1 MIKQHVVRVILRDF
15 FRIMSHGI
23 YFSSHAILN
32 TSDEILFPTDKI
44 GEISEKIGEISEKI
58 GEISE
63 KIGDKSEEIKKK
75 SENDEKRLRIRP
87 KFVGGMILNS
97 RRKHSF
103 LPSLF
108 QMLTK
113 IRPAF

>member
-32 TSDEILFPTDKI
+32 TSDGILFP
-44 GEISEKIGEISEKI
+44 SEKIGEISEKT

-63 KIGDKSEEIKKK
+63 KFRKNSEEIKKI
-75 SENDEKRLRIRP
+75 SENDEKSLRICAR
-87 KFVGGMILNS
+87 FVGRMILNP
-97 RRKHSF
+97 RRKHWF
-103 LPSLF
+103 FPSLAEI
-108 QMLTK
+108 LTQN
-113 IRPAF
+113 RPSL